1 MNESFTPEKPL
12 PDAVRPDQVEV
23 ERGNGKSSEDIA
35 HWLVSGLPRGR

>member
-12 PDAVRPDQVEV
+12 PDAVHADEVEV
-23 ERGNGKSSEDIA
+23 VRVNEKGPEDIA